1 MEGRPWPLFSL
12 LIKGEEGDES
22 NIDVRVLM
30 NRVELN
36 EVCMPRGS
44 NIKLE
49 IRRYPLNFMLNS
61 FQIKVKRVAGVLVA
75 ILGLY
80 LYASFVDTRKKRFF
94 GKNQDSRA

>member
-1 MEGRPWPLFSL
+1 
-12 LIKGEEGDES
+12 
-22 NIDVRVLM
+22 M

-49 IRRYPLNFMLNS
+49 IRRYPLNCMLNS
-61 FQIKVKRVAGVLVA
+61 FQIKVKRVGVLVA